1 MNKNPVHIVV
11 NILLLFLFI
20 SCGEKTASRHNDLPK
35 TVIPAVSRDSETSA
49 EIKDANAFK
58 GETLPQ
64 PRINIGSGNSV
75 LYIKNINLDFDV
87 EDEQVIVAA
96 PRDIKQNL
104 KIMVLDF
111 DSVRNKY
118 IITWETEKTN
128 INHRSITVSYIDT
141 VGDHNLEIVFSALT
155 LDNNHHIDIFRKTHS
170 PSGIR
175 LYYESICSIE
185 LNGQIELI
193 EKERSQAYNLGQKNG
208 ISFPVITYQENSISQ
223 DEGQKLLK
231 TTYMWN
237 YQANK
242 YINAFQENIPAEIL
256 EEQKINKM
264 FFDGIDAYK
273 TFLEGQWY
281 NVDSDELI
289 IRFNKNENEISFFT
303 SDILEIYKWSEF
315 NYSRLNKTIDI
326 YARNDLIHFITKRI
340 SIKIENMNRIKIEVK
355 DRENPKDIDQ
365 MNGFY
370 ERISEDV
377 ISSIYNNRE
386 SKSEQVILSGEYSGS
401 SGTIL
406 FNGHYFTMNS
416 ADTVKKGIF
425 SIYNYNNE
433 LILELRVIDDN
444 YLLKESLLFKLSYDE
459 KDMEQTIINRILL
472 TKGVVTADT
481 FKTSGEDQLQFIQTI
496 EKNTASAVNQK
507 S

>member
-1 MNKNPVHIVV
+1 MN
-11 NILLLFLFI
+11 NISKQILINIFLLIFI
-20 SCGEKTASRHNDLPK
+20 SCGEKRLFRHDNLPK
-35 TVIPAVSRDSETSA
+35 TVIPVVSRDSDMDSEKKNKSPV
-49 EIKDANAFK
+49 KR
-58 GETLPQ
+58 ETLPQ
-64 PRINIGSGNSV
+64 PRVNIGSNYTI

-96 PRDIKQNL
+96 PRDDKQNI
-104 KIMVLDF
+104 KITVLDF

-118 IITWETEKTN
+118 IITWEAEKTN
-128 INHRSITVSYIDT
+128 INHRSIAVSYIDT
-141 VGDHNLEIVFSALT
+141 VGDHNLEIVFSAIT
-155 LDNNHHIDIFRKTHS
+155 LNNNHLIDIFRKTHS

-185 LNGQIELI
+185 LNGQIELV

-208 ISFPVITYQENSISQ
+208 NSFPVITYQENNKNQ

-237 YQANK
+237 YQASK
-242 YINAFQENIPAEIL
+242 YINAFQEDIPAEIL

-264 FFDGIDAYK
+264 FFDGIDGYK

-281 NVDSDELI
+281 NIDSDDLI
-289 IRFNKNENEISFFT
+289 IRFNKNDSEITFFT

-315 NYSRLNKTIDI
+315 NFSRLNRIIDI

-340 SIKIENMNRIKIEVK
+340 SIKIDSMNRIKIEVK

-365 MNGFY
+365 MNGY
-370 ERISEDV
+370 YQRISEDV
-377 ISSIYNNRE
+377 ISSIYNSRE
-386 SKSEQVILSGEYSGS
+386 DKSESVVLSGEFSGS
-401 SGTIL
+401 SGTIS
-406 FNGHYFTMNS
+406 FNGHNFSLFS
-416 ADTVKKGIF
+416 AQAEKKGIY
-425 SIYNYNNE
+425 SIYNYNKD

-444 YLLKESLLFKLSYDE
+444 YLLKETLLFKLVYDE
-459 KDMEQTIINRILL
+459 KEMEQSIINRILL
-472 TKGVVTADT
+472 TKGVVTANT

-496 EKNTASAVNQK
+496 EKIK

>member
-1 MNKNPVHIVV
+1 
-11 NILLLFLFI
+11 
-20 SCGEKTASRHNDLPK
+20 
-35 TVIPAVSRDSETSA
+35 
-49 EIKDANAFK
+49 
-58 GETLPQ
+58 
-64 PRINIGSGNSV
+64 
-75 LYIKNINLDFDV
+75 
-87 EDEQVIVAA
+87 
-96 PRDIKQNL
+96 
-104 KIMVLDF
+104 
-111 DSVRNKY
+111 
-118 IITWETEKTN
+118 
-128 INHRSITVSYIDT
+128 
-141 VGDHNLEIVFSALT
+141 
-155 LDNNHHIDIFRKTHS
+155 
-170 PSGIR
+170 
-175 LYYESICSIE
+175 
-185 LNGQIELI
+185 
-193 EKERSQAYNLGQKNG
+193 
-208 ISFPVITYQENSISQ
+208 
-223 DEGQKLLK
+223 
-231 TTYMWN
+231 
-237 YQANK
+237 
-242 YINAFQENIPAEIL
+242 
-256 EEQKINKM
+256 
-264 FFDGIDAYK
+264 
-273 TFLEGQWY
+273 
-281 NVDSDELI
+281 
-289 IRFNKNENEISFFT
+289 
-303 SDILEIYKWSEF
+303 
-315 NYSRLNKTIDI
+315 
-326 YARNDLIHFITKRI
+326 
-340 SIKIENMNRIKIEVK
+340 MNRIKIEVK